1 MKEKIFS
8 CCLYAA
14 AVFAAVYGTKYLIDA
29 LAYAV
34 MHMGSMFRGAAD
46 TILWLAHIFAILLFG
61 LLSAYIL
68 DPPVML
74 IAKKFHTGR
83 TAAVVFLY
91 LAIIFILIFFIFSMV
106 NKIYIYDKNN
116 IANAFSLLIK
126 DYRHKFSNIT
136 NRVNSLSKYDF
147 LDIIPYLRQ
156 KFTASDIDQ
165 VLVLHRAGSLL
176 ADFFLGLIL
185 AFYFLKDKIKL
196 LHGTRHIF
204 RLLIPKKIQPHIIYF
219 FRELDNV
226 FSGYIR
232 GQLADAVI
240 ISILASC
247 LLSILRVP
255 FAGII
260 GIITGF
266 TNIIPYL
273 GALTGLILSVGA
285 ALLDGNIGQAAAA
298 AGIMLILQQL
308 DSLVIA
314 PRLVGERVSLSP
326 PAVIASVGIAGN
338 LFGIAGM
345 IFAVPTAALL
355 KIFLSKT
362 IKTVE
367 SKKNGKRS
375 ET

>member
-29 LAYAV
+29 LAYMV
-34 MHMGSMFRGAAD
+34 MNMGSMFRGAAD

-68 DPPVML
+68 DPAVVY
-74 IAKKFHTGR
+74 IAKKTRVGR
-83 TAAVVFLY
+83 TGAVVILY
-91 LAIIFILIFFIFSMV
+91 LTVVLLLLFLIF
-106 NKIYIYDKNN
+106 KIINTVFIYDKND
-116 IANAFSLLIK
+116 ISNAFSLLVK
-126 DYRHKFSNIT
+126 DYQNKFSNIT
-136 NRVNSLSKYDF
+136 QHIHSLSKYDRF
-147 LDIIPYLRQ
+147 GFIPRLQ
-156 KFTASDIDQ
+156 KKLSTDDIDYIS
-165 VLVLHRAGSLL
+165 VFRRAGSLL

-204 RLLIPKKIQPHIIYF
+204 RLLIPKKIQPHIIYI

-247 LLSILRVP
+247 LLSIVHLP

-273 GALTGLILSVGA
+273 GALTGLVLSVGA
-285 ALLDGNIGQAAAA
+285 ALLDGNFGRAAAA
-298 AGIMLILQQL
+298 AGIMLILQQI

-338 LFGIAGM
+338 LFGIWGM
-345 IFAVPTAALL
+345 VFAVPAAALL
-355 KIFLSKT
+355 KVFLLKMMKL
-362 IKTVE
+362 IE
-367 SKKNGKRS
+367 LKKFANQS
-375 ET
+375 DV